1 MSAAPGRPEQAGTAN
16 ETEVP
21 PVNRSLPLTGVRV
34 LDLTR
39 LLPGPLCTSHLA
51 RLGAQ
56 VIKIEDTGAGDYASP
71 GVRRLTNAGKRS
83 VRIDLKHPQ
92 GLAVLHRLC
101 ATAQVLVEGFR
112 PGVMARL
119 GAGFDAV
126 AAVNPALVYCSITG
140 YGQDGPYR
148 DEPGHDI
155 NYGAITG
162 VADQLGTTAG
172 PALSNLPLADLMGGT
187 LTSAMGILAALFD
200 AQRSGQG
207 RHVDIAMADAVLAH
221 AVMPMAELLTHGST
235 APAGTDV
242 LTGGLA
248 CYGMYATQD
257 GRHVAVGALEDKFW
271 QILCARL
278 GHPEWVERHRSG
290 DPAREA
296 ALRADLARVF
306 AGQPMSHWAT
316 VFEGAQA
323 CVTPVLHLQ
332 EALAHAQLVAR
343 GAAQRDAQGQWQ
355 LPSPVKFAGE
365 PRAKMGATPAAG
377 EHTRGLL
384 MEMGYTSAEIDALH
398 SGGAVA

>member
-1 MSAAPGRPEQAGTAN
+1 MSRP
-16 ETEVP
+16 
-21 PVNRSLPLTGVRV
+21 LPLAGVRV

-51 RLGAQ
+51 RLGAE

-83 VRIDLKHPQ
+83 MRLNLKNAQ

-101 ATAQVLVEGFR
+101 GTAQVLVEGFR

-119 GAGFDAV
+119 GAGFSDV
-126 AAVNPALVYCSITG
+126 SVINPALVYCSITG

-155 NYGAITG
+155 NYGALTG
-162 VADQLGTTAG
+162 VADQIGNAAG

-187 LTSAMGILAALFD
+187 LSSVMGILAALYD

-207 RHVDIAMADAVLAH
+207 RHVDMAMADAVLAH
-221 AVMPMAELLTHGST
+221 AVMPMAELLTHGAP

-248 CYGMYATQD
+248 CYGMYTTQD
-257 GRHVAVGALEDKFW
+257 DRHVAVGALEDKFW
-271 QILCARL
+271 HTVCTRL
-278 GHPEWVERHRSG
+278 GHPEWATLHRSG
-290 DPAREA
+290 DPALQA
-296 ALRADLARVF
+296 TLRADLARVF
-306 AGQPMSHWAT
+306 ASQPMQHWAT
-316 VFEGAQA
+316 LFEGAQA
-323 CVTPVLHLQ
+323 CVSPVLRLH
-332 EALAHAQLVAR
+332 ESLAHPHLVAR

-365 PRAKMGATPAAG
+365 PREVAGATPTAG
-377 EHTRGLL
+377 EHTRQLL
-384 MEMGYTSAEIDALH
+384 DEMGYGRDEIDALH

>member
-1 MSAAPGRPEQAGTAN
+1 MSAAANRAQGSPVSRP
-16 ETEVP
+16 
-21 PVNRSLPLTGVRV
+21 LPLTGVRV

-51 RLGAQ
+51 RLGAE

-83 VRIDLKHPQ
+83 VRIDLKNPQ
-92 GLAVLHRLC
+92 GLTLLHRLC

-119 GAGFDAV
+119 GAGYETL
-126 AAVNPALVYCSITG
+126 AAINPALVVCSITG

-155 NYGAITG
+155 NYGALTG
-162 VADQLGTTAG
+162 VADQIGNADGL
-172 PALSNLPLADLMGGT
+172 ALSNLPLADLMGGT
-187 LTSAMGILAALFD
+187 LSSAMGVLAALFD

-221 AVMPMAELLTHGST
+221 AVMPMAELLTHGAT
-235 APAGTDV
+235 APAGRDV

-248 CYGMYATQD
+248 CYGLYATQD

-271 QILCARL
+271 HTVCERL
-278 GHPEWVERHRSG
+278 GHPEWATLHRHH
-290 DPAREA
+290 DPQVQAM
-296 ALRADLARVF
+296 LRADLARVF
-306 AGQPMSHWAT
+306 ASQPMQHWAT
-316 VFEGAQA
+316 LFDGAQA
-323 CVTPVLHLQ
+323 CVSPVLRLQ
-332 EALAHAQLVAR
+332 EALAHPHLVAR
-343 GAAQRDAQGQWQ
+343 GAAMRDAQGQWQ
-355 LPSPVKFAGE
+355 LPSPVKFVGE
-365 PRAKMGATPAAG
+365 PRAVASATAAAG

-384 MEMGYTSAEIDALH
+384 AELGYAPAEVDALH
-398 SGGAVA
+398 SAGVVA

>member
-1 MSAAPGRPEQAGTAN
+1 MSRP
-16 ETEVP
+16 P
-21 PVNRSLPLTGVRV
+21 PLAGVRV

-51 RLGAQ
+51 RLGAE

-83 VRIDLKHPQ
+83 LRIDLKQPE
-92 GLAVLHRLC
+92 GLAVLKRLC

-119 GAGFDAV
+119 GAGYGVLAGI
-126 AAVNPALVYCSITG
+126 NPALVFCSITG

-155 NYGAITG
+155 NYAALTG
-162 VADQLGTTAG
+162 VADQVGSAEG

-187 LTSAMGILAALFD
+187 LSSAMGILAALFD

-221 AVMPMAELLTHGST
+221 AVMPMAGLLAHG
-235 APAGTDV
+235 APAPTGTDV

-248 CYGMYATQD
+248 CYGLYATQD
-257 GRHVAVGALEDKFW
+257 GRHVALGALEDKFW
-271 QILCARL
+271 STVCERL
-278 GHPEWVERHRSG
+278 GHPEWATLHRRR
-290 DPAREA
+290 DPGVQA

-306 AGQPMSHWAT
+306 ASQPLRHWAT
-316 VFEGAQA
+316 LFDSAQA
-323 CVTPVLHLQ
+323 CVSPVLRLH
-332 EALAHAQLVAR
+332 EALEHPHLVAR
-343 GAAQRDAQGQWQ
+343 GAALRDAQGQWQ
-355 LPSPVKFAGE
+355 LPAPVKFAGE
-365 PRAKMGATPAAG
+365 ARAVAGATPAAG
-377 EHTRGLL
+377 EHTRELL
-384 MEMGYTSAEIDALH
+384 AALGYAPAEIDALH
-398 SGGAVA
+398 STGAVA